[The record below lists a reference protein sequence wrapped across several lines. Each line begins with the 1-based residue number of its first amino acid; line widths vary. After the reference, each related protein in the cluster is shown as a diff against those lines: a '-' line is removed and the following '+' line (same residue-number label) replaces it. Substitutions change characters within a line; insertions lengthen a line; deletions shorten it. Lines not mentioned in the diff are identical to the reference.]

1 MTTRCYRYLIVGG
14 GMTAAAACRGIRA
27 HDTAGTI
34 GLVAAEPHPPYKRPP
49 LTKGLWKNADEDSIW
64 CAYDEA
70 TVDARFGRRIVGL
83 DLAARRAEDDRGDGY
98 SYERLVLATGGRA
111 RAVREWGGG
120 VVYFR
125 TLDDYRRV
133 RGRADAG
140 ARFVVIGGG
149 FIGSEITAAL
159 VGDGC
164 SVTMVFPGSS
174 IGGRVFP
181 IELAAAVTEEYR
193 VRGVEVMVGASV
205 RGVERD
211 GDTMRVRLADDC
223 VLEADEVVAGLGIE
237 PNVELAVAAGIA
249 VDGGIVVDEYGRV
262 DGREGVFAAGD
273 VARFPE
279 SALGELVRVEHEDH
293 AITHGR
299 VVGANAAGAA
309 EPYDHLPFFYSDLFD
324 FGYEAVGAV
333 DARAATRAH
342 WTEPG
347 KKGVF
352 AYVDDAGR
360 PRGFLL
366 WGIFGRVDTAR
377 ELIRAGAPI
386 DEGAL
391 AKLAG

>member
-1 MTTRCYRYLIVGG
+1 M
-14 GMTAAAACRGIRA
+14 
-27 HDTAGTI
+27 
-34 GLVAAEPHPPYKRPP
+34 
-49 LTKGLWKNADEDSIW
+49 
-64 CAYDEA
+64 
-70 TVDARFGRRIVGL
+70 
-83 DLAARRAEDDRGDGY
+83 
-98 SYERLVLATGGRA
+98 LATGGRA
-111 RAVREWGGG
+111 RVVPGWGDG

-133 RGRADAG
+133 RARADAG

-164 SVTMVFPGSS
+164 SVTMVFPGAG

-181 IELAAAVTEEYR
+181 AELAAAVTEEYR
-193 VRGVEVMVGASV
+193 ARGVEVVAGTSV
-205 RGVERD
+205 EGVERD
-211 GDTMRVRLADDC
+211 GDVMRVRLADDRM
-223 VLEADEVVAGLGIE
+223 LEADEVVAGLGIE
-237 PNVELAVAAGIA
+237 PNVELAAAAGIT

-262 DGREGVFAAGD
+262 DGREEVFAAGD

-293 AITHGR
+293 ANTHGR
-299 VVGANAAGAA
+299 AVGANAAGAA

-333 DARAATRAH
+333 DARAVTRVH

-347 KKGVF
+347 TKGVV

-366 WGIFGRVDTAR
+366 WGIFGRVDDAR
-377 ELIRAGAPI
+377 GLIRAGAPI
-386 DEGAL
+386 DGDAL
-391 AKLAG
+391 AALAG